1 MKEYKKLFKDMQ
13 SSWDLLSVLRR
24 NISGYKSKRLIN
36 LLSVTR
42 EAGMD
47 SVYMEE
53 ETEHNNVEAPLL
65 PDILSHL
72 K

>member
-53 ETEHNNVEAPLL
+53 ETEQ
-65 PDILSHL
+65 
-72 K
+72 